1 MPCGTLPEPGS
12 VSSPGARA
20 VARQP
25 PKRPPTIASTKQG
38 GRNEHGHGHLS
49 HLRDYHLTTLAQ
61 RLQTALGDRYVIESA
76 LGYGAMGVVHRA
88 RDRYLDR
95 PVALKVLSHEGAGR
109 DHVLARFARE
119 AKILASINSPNIAT
133 IYGYETAG
141 DTHVL
146 VLELVEGLT
155 LRETLEQGRM
165 PLSQVI
171 AVCEDVAAALRS
183 AHDLGIIHC
192 DLKPENV
199 KITPEGV
206 VKILDFGIATR
217 MDATSGRVSW
227 PPMPASGLGIPVEG
241 TTPQDEA
248 TEERSATDIGEVTTS
263 VETLVG
269 TPPYMSPEQVLREHL
284 SNRTDTWAFGCLLFE
299 CLAGRSPFA
308 RRTLPETFMAIVG
321 TEPDWAVLPD
331 TTPPRL
337 RTLLQSC
344 LEKDPARRLAH
355 MSEARHELQLAALE
369 VSPDRS
375 TAAKLSTHNLPAGR
389 GSFIGRA
396 QEAHHVAAVLAR
408 TRLVTL
414 VGPGG
419 SGKTRLATEVGFH
432 LLEGFGDGVWMVELT
447 ADLDPPSLPRVIAVT
462 LGLAADSTADL
473 AQALLLKEMLLILDA
488 GEQALSGCAE
498 LASQLL
504 SDCPSLSILAVGQ
517 ERLDLVG
524 EAAYAVMPLEW
535 PSASTRA
542 TLADVRGI
550 DSVALFVD
558 RARSS
563 VPTFALT
570 EETAPSVAEVC
581 RVLSGLPLG
590 IELAAAQVNRHP
602 VGELAA
608 LLSQQIQAP
617 ARARLTLSEYRTAVR
632 AAIEWAMRQ
641 LSDREVTLLRRLAV
655 FAGGWTMEAAV
666 AVCDGDAVEDIF
678 AALAHLTELSFI
690 YVENRSGETRYRM
703 SNAIRERACELLRD
717 SNDCTVTRRR
727 HCEFFVALTE
737 RADLALDDPEHTVWH
752 GRLAADAANLRTAF
766 AFVED
771 CEGDDLWAPF
781 DSMEEETMFRRLSIF
796 RGSWT
801 VAAAE
806 AICGGNGVEGVP
818 SLLRR
823 LVERSL
829 VLARGHEDEQRY
841 EMPVLVG
848 RRAREMLHAAGE
860 AATIG
865 RRYRGFFL
873 KLAEDGRDGLMGPQQ
888 AMWLRRLEA
897 NYANLRDAAR
907 SYEEPDEADASLR
920 LSAALSR
927 FWDVGSH
934 LEEGRR
940 LIERALTRFGAT
952 AAPVVT
958 AHALVGAARLA
969 VRAGEPVA
977 AQTKLEQADRLF
989 RKAGDRAGIA
999 DVLTAQAEAALR
1011 RGDYAGARSMGEE
1024 SLELCRDLGNQ
1035 RGMAWSLLTL
1045 GEAAYRDGD
1054 YAASLGF
1061 RGEAL
1066 ALFRNVGD
1074 RRGLAW
1080 ALASV
1085 GKSAFRQGD
1094 LDAAR
1099 NHFAE
1104 SLAIHREL
1112 GDQPGIAWSLSS
1124 LAHVAL
1130 GLGEFGEA
1138 RELLEKALV
1147 LSKHAGNI
1155 HGVAWSLVHLA
1166 NVAYHEGEFRTSAS
1180 LLLEGLALFRERKVD
1195 GGVAWCLFGMGNVAR
1210 RNGKLRSAHTLL
1222 AESLAAFTK
1231 LGEKRGVAS
1240 ALRGCSLL
1248 AAACGNPDKAAQLLG
1263 AARALKD
1270 EMGETLIPPEQ
1281 REIDA
1286 HVDALRRALGEVQL
1300 ASALEQGRARSPGE
1314 TLRLALS
1321 RPDDRAHRQ
1330 VEQAL
1335 SA

>member
-1 MPCGTLPEPGS
+1 
-12 VSSPGARA
+12 
-20 VARQP
+20 
-25 PKRPPTIASTKQG
+25 
-38 GRNEHGHGHLS
+38 
-49 HLRDYHLTTLAQ
+49 
-61 RLQTALGDRYVIESA
+61 
-76 LGYGAMGVVHRA
+76 MGVVYRA

-119 AKILASINSPNIAT
+119 AKILASINSPNIAA
-133 IYGYETAG
+133 IHGYETAG

-155 LRETLEQGRM
+155 LRERLEQGRM
-165 PLSQVI
+165 PLNQVI

-192 DLKPENV
+192 DLKPENI

-217 MDATSGRVSW
+217 MDAASGRVSW
-227 PPMPASGLGIPVEG
+227 PPMPAAGLEFPVEG
-241 TTPQDEA
+241 TSLQAEA
-248 TEERSATDIGEVTTS
+248 TEERSVTDLGEVTTS

-299 CLAGRSPFA
+299 CLAGKSPFA
-308 RRTLPETFMAIVG
+308 KRTLPETFMAIVG
-321 TEPDWAVLPD
+321 TEPDWAVLPG

-337 RTLLQSC
+337 RTLLQRC
-344 LEKDPARRLAH
+344 LEKDPTRRLAD

-369 VSPDRS
+369 TNPDRS

-396 QEAHHVAAVLAR
+396 QEAKHVAAVLAR

-432 LLEGFGDGVWMVELT
+432 LLESFADGVWLVELT
-447 ADLDPPSLPRVIAVT
+447 ADVDPPSLPRVIAAA
-462 LGLAADSTADL
+462 LGLAADGTADL
-473 AQALLLKEMLLILDA
+473 AQALQLKEMLLILDA
-488 GEQALSGCAE
+488 GEQALSACAD
-498 LASQLL
+498 LAGQLL
-504 SDCPSLSILAVGQ
+504 SDCPSLHILAVGQ

-524 EAAYAVMPLEW
+524 EAAYTVLPLEW
-535 PSASTRA
+535 PIASTGA
-542 TLADVRGI
+542 TLADVGGI

-558 RARSS
+558 RATSS
-563 VPTFALT
+563 VPTFRLT
-570 EETAPSVAEVC
+570 EETAPTIAEIC
-581 RVLSGLPLG
+581 RLLFGLPLG
-590 IELAAAQVNRHP
+590 IELAAAQVRAHSLDA
-602 VGELAA
+602 LAK
-608 LLSQQIQAP
+608 LLSQEIEAP
-617 ARARLTLSEYRTAVR
+617 ARTRLKISEYQTAVR
-632 AAIEWAMRQ
+632 AVVEWAMRQ
-641 LSDREVTLLRRLAV
+641 LSDSEASVLRRLAV
-655 FAGGWTMEAAV
+655 FAGGWTMEAAR
-666 AVCDGDAVEDIF
+666 AVCGGDEVEDVF
-678 AALAHLTELSFI
+678 AVLARLTDLSFI
-690 YVENRSGETRYRM
+690 YVENRSGQTRYRM
-703 SNAIRERACELLRD
+703 SNAIRERTCELLRE
-717 SNDCTVTRRR
+717 SNDCTIAKRR
-727 HCEFFVALTE
+727 HCEFFIALTE
-737 RADLALDDPEHTVWH
+737 RADPLLDDPERAVWH
-752 GRLAADAANLRTAF
+752 GRLEADAANIRTAF
-766 AFVED
+766 AFAED
-771 CEGDDLWAPF
+771 CEGDDLWAAF
-781 DSMEEETMFRRLSIF
+781 DSMEEETLFRRLSIF

-829 VLARGHEDEQRY
+829 VLARGREDEQRY

-860 AATIG
+860 AATTG
-865 RRYRGFFL
+865 RRYRAFFL
-873 KLAEDGRDGLMGPQQ
+873 KLAEDGRDGLAGPQQ
-888 AMWLRRLEA
+888 AMWLRLLEA
-897 NYANLRDAAR
+897 DYANLRDAVR
-907 SYEEPDEADASLR
+907 SYEDPAEADASLR
-920 LSAALSR
+920 FAAALSR
-927 FWDVGSH
+927 FWDVGGH
-934 LEEGRR
+934 LEEGRQ
-940 LIERALTRFGAT
+940 LIERALAQFGTT

-977 AQTKLEQADRLF
+977 AQSKLERADRLF

-999 DVLTAQAEAALR
+999 EVLTAQANAALR

-1024 SLELCRDLGNQ
+1024 SLELCRDLGDR
-1035 RGMAWSLLTL
+1035 RGAAWSLLTL
-1045 GEAAYRDGD
+1045 GEAAYRDGA

-1061 RGEAL
+1061 REEAL
-1066 ALFRNVGD
+1066 TLFREVGD

-1085 GKSAFRQGD
+1085 GRSAFRQGD
-1094 LDAAR
+1094 LDSAR
-1099 NHFAE
+1099 THFAE
-1104 SLAIHREL
+1104 SLATHREL
-1112 GDQPGIAWSLSS
+1112 GDRPGIAWSLSS

-1130 GLGEFGEA
+1130 ARGDFSEA
-1138 RELLEKALV
+1138 RALLEEGLV

-1180 LLLEGLALFRERKVD
+1180 VLLEGLSLFRERKVD
-1195 GGVAWCLFGMGNVAR
+1195 GGSAWCLYGMGNVAR
-1210 RNGKLRSAHTLL
+1210 RRGKLRSAHTLL
-1222 AESLAAFTK
+1222 AESLVAFTK

-1248 AAACGNPDKAAQLLG
+1248 AAAVGVPDKAAQLLG
-1263 AARALKD
+1263 AARALQD

-1281 REIDA
+1281 RE
-1286 HVDALRRALGEVQL
+1286 VDKLVDELRQELGEAPF
-1300 ASALEQGRARSPGE
+1300 ASALEQGRAQSPGE
-1314 TLRLALS
+1314 TVRLAVS
-1321 RPDDRAHRQ
+1321 RPDGSPHRQ
-1330 VEQAL
+1330 LEQVL

>member
-1 MPCGTLPEPGS
+1 
-12 VSSPGARA
+12 
-20 VARQP
+20 
-25 PKRPPTIASTKQG
+25 
-38 GRNEHGHGHLS
+38 
-49 HLRDYHLTTLAQ
+49 
-61 RLQTALGDRYVIESA
+61 
-76 LGYGAMGVVHRA
+76 MGVVYRA

-119 AKILASINSPNIAT
+119 AKILASINSPNIAA
-133 IYGYETAG
+133 IHGYETAG

-155 LRETLEQGRM
+155 LRERLEQGRM

-192 DLKPENV
+192 DLKPENI

-217 MDATSGRVSW
+217 MEATSGRVSW
-227 PPMPASGLGIPVEG
+227 PPTPAADVGIPIDG
-241 TTPQDEA
+241 TALQAAVP
-248 TEERSATDIGEVTTS
+248 EEPSVTDFGEVTTS

-299 CLAGRSPFA
+299 CLARRSPFA
-308 RRTLPETFMAIVG
+308 RRTVPETFMAIVG
-321 TEPDWAVLPD
+321 SEPDWAVLPG

-337 RTLLQSC
+337 RSLLQRC
-344 LEKDPARRLAH
+344 LEKDPTRRLAD

-369 VSPDRS
+369 TNPDRS
-375 TAAKLSTHNLPAGR
+375 TVAKLSTHNLPVGR

-396 QEAHHVAAVLAR
+396 QEAKHVAAVLAR

-432 LLEGFGDGVWMVELT
+432 LLEGFAGGVWLVELT
-447 ADLDPPSLPRVIAVT
+447 ADIDPPSLPRVIAGA
-462 LGLAADSTADL
+462 LGISADSTADL
-473 AQALLLKEMLLILDA
+473 AQALQLKEALLILDA
-488 GEQALSGCAE
+488 GEQGLSGCAD

-504 SDCPSLSILAVGQ
+504 SDCPSLSILAVGK
-517 ERLDLVG
+517 ERLELVG
-524 EAAYAVMPLEW
+524 EAAYTVLPLQW
-535 PSASTRA
+535 PSASTRT
-542 TLADVRGI
+542 TLAEVRGV
-550 DSVALFVD
+550 DAVALFAD
-558 RARSS
+558 RAQSS
-563 VPTFALT
+563 EPTFQLT
-570 EETAPSVAEVC
+570 EETAPAVAEIC
-581 RVLSGLPLG
+581 RRLCGLPLG
-590 IELAAAQVNRHP
+590 IELAAAQVKTHP
-602 VGELAA
+602 VEDLAA
-608 LLSQQIQAP
+608 LLSQEIEAP
-617 ARARLTLSEYRTAVR
+617 ARTRLTASEFAAAAS
-632 AAIEWAMRQ
+632 AAIDWAMRQ
-641 LSDREVTLLRRLAV
+641 LSDTEVGVLRRLAV
-655 FAGGWTMEAAV
+655 FTGGWTMEAAR
-666 AVCDGDAVEDIF
+666 AVCDGDEIKDVFAV
-678 AALAHLTELSFI
+678 LARLTELSFI
-690 YVENRSGETRYRM
+690 YVENRGGQTRYRM
-703 SNAIRERACELLRD
+703 SNAIRGHACELLRE
-717 SNDCTVTRRR
+717 SSDCLVARRR
-727 HCEFFVALTE
+727 HCEFFIALTE
-737 RADLALDDPEHTVWH
+737 RADPALDDPEHAVWH
-752 GRLAADAANLRTAF
+752 GRLEADAANLRTAF
-766 AFVED
+766 AFAED

-781 DSMEEETMFRRLSIF
+781 DTTEEETLFRRLSIF

-801 VAAAE
+801 VAAAD

-818 SLLRR
+818 SLVAR
-823 LVERSL
+823 LVGRSL

-865 RRYRGFFL
+865 RRYRAFFL
-873 KLAEDGRDGLMGPQQ
+873 DLAEDGRDGLAGPQQ

-897 NYANLRDAAR
+897 DYANLRDAVR
-907 SYEEPDEADASLR
+907 SYEDPAEADASLR
-920 LSAALSR
+920 FCAALSR
-927 FWDVGSH
+927 FWDVGGH
-934 LEEGRR
+934 LEEGRH
-940 LIERALTRFGAT
+940 LIERALAHFGAE

-977 AQTKLEQADRLF
+977 AQAKLERADLLF

-999 DVLTAQAEAALR
+999 EVLTAQANAALR
-1011 RGDYAGARSMGEE
+1011 RGDYAGARPLGEE
-1024 SLELCRDLGNQ
+1024 SLKLYRDLGDR
-1035 RGMAWSLLTL
+1035 RGTAWSLLTL
-1045 GEAAYRDGD
+1045 GEAAYRDGA
-1054 YAASLGF
+1054 YAASLEF

-1066 ALFRNVGD
+1066 TLFREVGD

-1085 GKSAFRQGD
+1085 GRSAFRQGD
-1094 LDAAR
+1094 FDSAR
-1099 NHFAE
+1099 THFAE

-1112 GDQPGIAWSLSS
+1112 GDRPGIAWSLSS

-1130 GLGEFGEA
+1130 GRGEFGEA
-1138 RELLEKALV
+1138 RALLEEALV

-1166 NVAYHEGEFRTSAS
+1166 NVAYHEGEFRTAAS
-1180 LLLEGLALFRERKVD
+1180 VLLEGLALFRERKVD
-1195 GGVAWCLFGMGNVAR
+1195 GGVAWCLYGMGNVAR
-1210 RNGKLRSAHTLL
+1210 RRGKFRSAHTLL
-1222 AESLAAFTK
+1222 AESLVIFTK

-1240 ALRGCSLL
+1240 ALRACSLL
-1248 AAACGNPDKAAQLLG
+1248 AATVEVPDKAAQLLG
-1263 AARALKD
+1263 AARALQD

-1281 REIDA
+1281 RE
-1286 HVDALRRALGEVQL
+1286 VDKLMDELRQELGEAPL
-1300 ASALEQGRARSPGE
+1300 ASALEQGRAQSPGE
-1314 TLRLALS
+1314 TVRLAVS
-1321 RPDDRAHRQ
+1321 RPDGSPHRQ
-1330 VEQAL
+1330 LERVI